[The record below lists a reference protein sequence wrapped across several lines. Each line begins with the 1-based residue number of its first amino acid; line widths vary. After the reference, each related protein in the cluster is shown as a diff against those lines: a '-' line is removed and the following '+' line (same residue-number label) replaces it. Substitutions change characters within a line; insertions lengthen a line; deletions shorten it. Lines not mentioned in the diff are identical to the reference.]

1 VHPPSPF
8 MYHPEL
14 FPELAKKNVRHEP
27 IPLNKK
33 NRQIIPKRNKLEGIK
48 VVDANFTLE
57 KLTYKSV
64 EDRDTIEQDDYT
76 NKYEI
81 APFLEDIKEM
91 AVKRFIPN
99 EIEDYEK
106 DELNYKRVQYIDKLT
121 NTKLKEKLTH
131 KYFGDNSDIDREIFE
146 TLTPQEIYEKF
157 TNFKVKTLTENEI
170 KLKLV
175 KDGIVKG
182 DERQINRKIKKEIKL
197 RKVYEELMKEKKLQ
211 LEKNKD
217 ITEEE
222 IFKESDK
229 VEKVEKNN

>member
-1 VHPPSPF
+1 MHPPSPF

-33 NRQIIPKRNKLEGIK
+33 NRQIKPKRNKLEGIK
-48 VVDANFTLE
+48 VLDANFTLE

-64 EDRDTIEQDDYT
+64 EDRDTIAQDDYT

-81 APFLEDIKEM
+81 APFLEDVKEM

-121 NTKLKEKLTH
+121 NAKLKEKLTQ
-131 KYFGDNSDIDREIFE
+131 KYFGDNSDLDREIFE

-170 KLKLV
+170 KLKLL

-197 RKVYEELMKEKKLQ
+197 RKVYEGLMKEKNLQ
-211 LEKNKD
+211 LENNKD

-229 VEKVEKNN
+229 VEKVERNN

>member
-33 NRQIIPKRNKLEGIK
+33 NRQIKPKRNKLEGIK
-48 VVDANFTLE
+48 VLDANFTLE

-64 EDRDTIEQDDYT
+64 EDRDTIAQDDYT

-81 APFLEDIKEM
+81 APFLEDVKEM

-121 NTKLKEKLTH
+121 NAKLKEKLTQ
-131 KYFGDNSDIDREIFE
+131 KYFGDNSDLDREIFE

-170 KLKLV
+170 KLKLL

-197 RKVYEELMKEKKLQ
+197 RKVYEGLMKEKNLQ
-211 LEKNKD
+211 LENNKD

-229 VEKVEKNN
+229 VEKVERNN